1 MSVDIGDGEVIL
13 GCNEF
18 AVLKRQSY
26 SRLSGSRHFF
36 FFFYGEGS
44 VLNLNLYL
52 FKQFCMQP
60 NFKSIK
66 AGEDFKVAESKVK

>member
-13 GCNEF
+13 DCNEF

-26 SRLSGSRHFF
+26 SRLSGSRPDI
-36 FFFYGEGS
+36 FYGEGS
-44 VLNLNLYL
+44 VLNLNYYYL

-60 NFKSIK
+60 TFKSIK
-66 AGEDFKVAESKVK
+66 TDEDFKVAESKVK